1 MLASR
6 STGPKILVHVLFEDM
21 YKSFYWS
28 KTQNS
33 RLLILKQIFAPART
47 QGALNRKIVFC
58 QSHLFEDL
66 YKLFYWSK
74 TQNRHLL
81 ILYIVTETHF
91 RALRARGAREPKK
104 VYDMII
110 FMPRRFQRAIARPN
124 PTNGFQ
130 SPPHKTFIIIYYIV
144 CILAPSC

>member
-91 RALRARGAREPKK
+91 RALRARGVREPKK

-110 FMPRRFQRAIARPN
+110 FMPTQFQRAITRPN
-124 PTNGFQ
+124 PTNGLQ
-130 SPPHKTFIIIYYIV
+130 YTPERIIYYYID
-144 CILAPSC
+144 